1 MLTNNVKKAKEYV
14 EKYCKSIKGSK
25 DNWELGRAGQ
35 YNFII
40 GEYAKSLQFLEKA
53 NMISKELE
61 CGSWTY
67 LIKMAEILIK
77 IGQYDN
83 ANNLISEAREI
94 ISKRPDRETGIKDL
108 SLLDLHTVQTKML
121 IATGDI
127 ERANIALHDI
137 KKISDKELQWSWKK
151 DIRLSR
157 IYFRLN
163 NVDEGYR
170 WLESFY
176 SKTNINTQW
185 EIVWEDD
192 FENARKD
199 SRYLDILKRLDIYEF
214 WKNETDIKKLE
225 NNI

>member
-1 MLTNNVKKAKEYV
+1 M
-14 EKYCKSIKGSK
+14 
-25 DNWELGRAGQ
+25 
-35 YNFII
+35 
-40 GEYAKSLQFLEKA
+40 FLETIKNNDKA
-53 NMISKELE
+53 LRLKKSYQQFMHYHSIYYWNA
-61 CGSWTY
+61 TNY
-67 LIKMAEILIK
+67 AK

-94 ISKRPDRETGIKDL
+94 INKRPDRETGIKDL

-127 ERANIALHDI
+127 ERANVALHDI

-176 SKTNINTQW
+176 SKTDINTQW